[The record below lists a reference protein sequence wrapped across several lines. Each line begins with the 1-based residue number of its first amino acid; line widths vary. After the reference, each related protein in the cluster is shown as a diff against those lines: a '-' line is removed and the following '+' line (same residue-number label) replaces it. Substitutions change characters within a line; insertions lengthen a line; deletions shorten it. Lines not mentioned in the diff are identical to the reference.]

1 MGPPGAV
8 MRQDNDGRGFT
19 LVEVIIVIFIVGLSL
34 SLVLGL
40 TVRQQATVQLQTTA
54 RELYAFLKVAR
65 GYAIVQGRDNACVYL
80 PQANAVRESLK
91 GRVLEFPRDLRLAP
105 RPEDDPV
112 KDRIVAEFYSD
123 GSASGGELK
132 LVFGDKALVLTI
144 DPVLG
149 EAKIR
154 KEAAGLDAS

>member
-1 MGPPGAV
+1 
-8 MRQDNDGRGFT
+8 MRRHESDGRGFT

-40 TVRQQATVQLQTTA
+40 TVRQQATVQLQGTA

-65 GYAIVQGRDNACVYL
+65 GYAIVQGRDNPCTYL
-80 PQANAVRESLK
+80 PQRNAVQEALK
-91 GRVLEFPRDLRLAP
+91 GRILELPKGMSLAP
-105 RPEDDPV
+105 RPDDDPA
-112 KDRIVAEFYSD
+112 KDRIVAEFYAD
-123 GSASGGELK
+123 GSATGGELK
-132 LVFGDKALVLTI
+132 LVLGDKALVLTI

-154 KEAAGLDAS
+154 KEAADLDAS